1 MDAGLEGPA
10 VRREVEVE
18 RFRRVAGWAP
28 GQAPGFGSLRSG
40 ACAGIEAGTRGIGS
54 CSWGR
59 RRRPWQRKSQGR
71 SMTKVAPVVVVS
83 LAVLA
88 VGSGGAFAQSGTDRE
103 PSSSPGQCGAPGLG
117 CVGGRFTGSAGI
129 RQAAD
134 HIIAELEAIGASP
147 LPGVGDFRLPFEY
160 TGSARDGGSTLRLET
175 GGRPALGLCRLG
187 ARALVLGVGDGE
199 RAPGVRGLRA
209 GDTRD
214 RRIQLRQLCDPRRR
228 RQDRAGA
235 AVLFRRTA
243 RESCARCSRATR
255 VSGSRRPSCAG
266 GGRGAWWW

>member
-1 MDAGLEGPA
+1 
-10 VRREVEVE
+10 
-18 RFRRVAGWAP
+18 
-28 GQAPGFGSLRSG
+28 
-40 ACAGIEAGTRGIGS
+40 
-54 CSWGR
+54 
-59 RRRPWQRKSQGR
+59 
-71 SMTKVAPVVVVS
+71 MTKVAPVVVVS

-103 PSSSPGQCGAPGLG
+103 PSSIRANVELLASDALE
-117 CVGGRFTGSAGI
+117 GRFTGSAGI

-147 LPGVGDFRLPFEY
+147 LPGLGDFRLPFEY

-175 GGRPALGLCRLG
+175 ADGRQWDYA
-187 ARALVLGVGDGE
+187 DS
-199 RAPGVRGLRA
+199 VRGLSFSESATASGPLVFA
-209 GDTRD
+209 GYGLVIPRD
-214 RRIQLRQLCDPRRR
+214 RRIQLRQLCDPSTSPTRSCWCC
-228 RQDRAGA
+228 GT
-235 AVLFRRTA
+235 FRRTA